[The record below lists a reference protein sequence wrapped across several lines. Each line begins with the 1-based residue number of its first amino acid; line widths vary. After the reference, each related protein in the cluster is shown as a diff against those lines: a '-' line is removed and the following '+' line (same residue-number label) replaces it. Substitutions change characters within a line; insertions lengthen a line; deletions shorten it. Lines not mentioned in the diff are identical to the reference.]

1 MTIPL
6 ILNSILN
13 NFAVL
18 KFESKDLKTD
28 VCKELIRKIL
38 EYSKKL
44 DKNTED

>member
-1 MTIPL
+1 ME
-6 ILNSILN
+6 SIIN
-13 NFAVL
+13 NLAVL
-18 KFESKDLKTD
+18 KFESDDLKTD